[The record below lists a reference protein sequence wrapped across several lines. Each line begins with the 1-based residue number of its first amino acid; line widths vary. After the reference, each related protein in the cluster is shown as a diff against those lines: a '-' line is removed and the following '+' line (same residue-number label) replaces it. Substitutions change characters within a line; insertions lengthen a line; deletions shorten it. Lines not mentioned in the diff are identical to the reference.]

1 LRVTEEKTEFC
12 RQQLNELSTLDSVKL
27 NIEYTNIPE
36 YVRQYSKV
44 LDVAVKTVLL
54 PYRTERESRESR
66 NEIIVDLKF
75 VPYLNAFNMV
85 LTTEEGTVKYRSIR
99 LPTYVKNVIPLIAA
113 EQPIVELISSI
124 KGSPLYPE
132 CRIGDSV
139 VKTFDNSTYTYE
151 LDGCYHVLV
160 AESSRQGQE
169 SSFAVLA
176 KELEGKKEVKLFIHE
191 TEVVM
196 KPTRSYTIH
205 NKEYEIL
212 VDGQRITIRPNERKE
227 IPTKST
233 KVVLKL
239 IRSPDDVL
247 ILETPYLRVIYDGE
261 LVEIKESGVLVARDY
276 KGLCGSNNGDQRL
289 DVMTPK
295 SLAAPTYQAAAIS
308 HRVGKSCPS
317 LTQEQQIY
325 KQQLRSAKQ
334 PRVEKSKVTQF
345 MKSKLEKC
353 SEMKHSTIWQGPS
366 FCISQVPV
374 LQCGT
379 GCSPRSMVTKPVPF
393 TCLPSTRERVIRLY
407 EEKVR
412 RGDILPELRNMQKSF
427 TTKMYVPVSCT
438 HPGL

>member
-1 LRVTEEKTEFC
+1 
-12 RQQLNELSTLDSVKL
+12 
-27 NIEYTNIPE
+27 
-36 YVRQYSKV
+36 
-44 LDVAVKTVLL
+44 
-54 PYRTERESRESR
+54 
-66 NEIIVDLKF
+66 
-75 VPYLNAFNMV
+75 
-85 LTTEEGTVKYRSIR
+85 
-99 LPTYVKNVIPLIAA
+99 
-113 EQPIVELISSI
+113 
-124 KGSPLYPE
+124 
-132 CRIGDSV
+132 

-176 KELEGKKEVKLFIHE
+176 KEVEGKKEVKLFIHE

-196 KPTRSYTIH
+196 KPTRSYTIQ

-261 LVEIKESGVLVARDY
+261 LVEIKESGVLVERDF
-276 KGLCGSNNGDQRL
+276 KGLCGSNNGDQRS
-289 DVMTPK
+289 DVLTPK
-295 SLAAPTYQAAAIS
+295 SLVAPTYQAAAIS

-345 MKSKLEKC
+345 IKSKLEKC

-379 GCSPRSMVTKPVPF
+379 GCSPRSMITKPVPF

>member
-1 LRVTEEKTEFC
+1 
-12 RQQLNELSTLDSVKL
+12 
-27 NIEYTNIPE
+27 
-36 YVRQYSKV
+36 
-44 LDVAVKTVLL
+44 
-54 PYRTERESRESR
+54 
-66 NEIIVDLKF
+66 
-75 VPYLNAFNMV
+75 M
-85 LTTEEGTVKYRSIR
+85 G
-99 LPTYVKNVIPLIAA
+99 
-113 EQPIVELISSI
+113 VELVSNI
-124 KGSPLYPE
+124 KGSPLYPV

-160 AESSRQGQE
+160 ADSSKQ
-169 SSFAVLA
+169 SYFAVLA

-191 TEVVM
+191 TEVVL
-196 KPTRSYTIH
+196 KPTRSYTVQ

-212 VDGQRITIRPNERKE
+212 VDGQRIEIRPSERKE
-227 IPTKST
+227 IPTKSRT
-233 KVVLKL
+233 VVLKL

-261 LVEIKESGVLVARDY
+261 LVEIKETGVLVEREIR
-276 KGLCGSNNGDQRL
+276 GLCGRNTGDQRF
-289 DVMTPK
+289 DVLTPT
-295 SLAAPTYQAAAIS
+295 SLVAPTYQAAAIS

-317 LTQEQQIY
+317 LTQKQQIY
-325 KQQLRSAKQ
+325 KQQLRSAKT

-412 RGDILPELRNMQKSF
+412 RGDILPELKSMQKSF
-427 TTKMYVPVSCT
+427 TTKMFVPVSCT